1 MALVKVTVT
10 CNHCKVA
17 HEEYDATQY
26 DDREKYLAYW
36 NLPFE
41 GPEADEAWRQKLEM
55 TPKETAMVMSDIDG
69 YISQVDGTW
78 IKSRSHHRSHLKQH
92 RMIELGNDVPMQHKP
107 ADMSTKSKEARKRD
121 IAEQVYQKLSYK

>member
-1 MALVKVTVT
+1 MALVKITVT
-10 CNHCKVA
+10 CNHCKIA

-41 GPEADEAWRQKLEM
+41 GPEADEAWKQKLEM
-55 TPKETAMVMSDIDG
+55 TPKKTAMVMSDIDG
-69 YISQVDGTW
+69 YISQVDGSW
-78 IKSRSHHRSHLKQH
+78 IKSRSQHRSHLKQH

-107 ADMSTKSKEARKRD
+107 ADISTKSKEARKRD